1 MRRFGWLFLLLVV
14 CPCHAAAQG
23 TQDEDRAR
31 AFFRE
36 LWTDQ
41 KQIWT
46 TPFKGD
52 TWHRKTPFVLVIAS
66 GASFALDD
74 EPSRKL
80 RDCQGFSRFNDI
92 FASTASGA
100 VLTAFPA
107 AVWATGALAHRPG
120 MTDYGVKATRAAIA
134 GIGVTVALK
143 AVTQRP
149 RPAFRESLRLL
160 GRRKLLSFRAL
171 GRRLGDCRRHLPALP
186 GAPLGRLH
194 CLSRGGDHRL
204 LAGHLGQPLRLRCR
218 HGLSPGLGHRIFWYP
233 LA

>member
-41 KQIWT
+41 KRIWT
-46 TPFKGD
+46 APFQGD

-134 GIGVTVALK
+134 GISVTVALK

-149 RPAFRESLRLL
+149 RPHSGKVYGFWEGGNSFPSGHSAVAWAIAGATCRHFQEHRWVAFIAYPVAGIIAFSRVTS
-160 GRRKLLSFRAL
+160 GNHFASDAVTGSAL
-171 GRRLGDCRRHLPALP
+171 GWAIGYFGIR
-186 GAPLGRLH
+186 
-194 CLSRGGDHRL
+194 
-204 LAGHLGQPLRLRCR
+204 
-218 HGLSPGLGHRIFWYP
+218 
-233 LA
+233 